1 MIQVGPPRV
10 MTSSVIRAA
19 LELPECDTTAR
30 EYRGASCDSRS
41 LQPGELFVA
50 LSGQR
55 CEGADFLPHAASQG
69 APGAIVRAG
78 QEDPSL
84 PLEYFGVSDP
94 LEALRALAAHMRR
107 DTPVHVVAITGSSG
121 KTTVKEMVACILG
134 EISSVYRTPGNLN
147 SQVGLPL
154 TILRAPENV
163 DIWVLE
169 IGASEPGE
177 VKRLTGI
184 AAPDHSIITTVGEAH
199 LDEFGDVEGV
209 LEEKMELARGTS
221 KEGVLVVGD
230 QPGILATAASALRPD
245 AIVAG
250 IEPQATYQPDE
261 YNVTANEVEFTRNG
275 QNVTLPVGGEHH
287 LRDALI
293 AAALTEALGTP
304 LKVVARALK
313 QYKPLGMRGS
323 MRSIGGLAVLADCY
337 NANPDSFR
345 AAIAQCREVFDGRRR
360 VVFAGSML
368 ELGCFE
374 ASAHEDILHELLRA
388 DFEVI
393 AATGLFAAVE
403 CTHAEQVQ
411 IIQETDPYAAWEKFA
426 ESLQGDELVLVK
438 GSRGAGLEWVIERL
452 ELRFGGEA

>member
-10 MTSSVIRAA
+10 MTSSVIRAT
-19 LELPECDTTAR
+19 LELTEYDTTDR

-55 CEGADFLPHAASQG
+55 CEGVDFLAHAASQG

-94 LEALRALAAHMRR
+94 LEALRALAAHVRR

-177 VKRLTGI
+177 VKRLTGV
-184 AAPDHSIITTVGEAH
+184 AAPRCHCGW
-199 LDEFGDVEGV
+199 
-209 LEEKMELARGTS
+209 
-221 KEGVLVVGD
+221 
-230 QPGILATAASALRPD
+230 
-245 AIVAG
+245 
-250 IEPQATYQPDE
+250 
-261 YNVTANEVEFTRNG
+261 NRNTG
-275 QNVTLPVGGEHH
+275 YLP
-287 LRDALI
+287 
-293 AAALTEALGTP
+293 T
-304 LKVVARALK
+304 
-313 QYKPLGMRGS
+313 
-323 MRSIGGLAVLADCY
+323 
-337 NANPDSFR
+337 
-345 AAIAQCREVFDGRRR
+345 
-360 VVFAGSML
+360 
-368 ELGCFE
+368 
-374 ASAHEDILHELLRA
+374 
-388 DFEVI
+388 
-393 AATGLFAAVE
+393 
-403 CTHAEQVQ
+403 
-411 IIQETDPYAAWEKFA
+411 
-426 ESLQGDELVLVK
+426 
-438 GSRGAGLEWVIERL
+438 
-452 ELRFGGEA
+452 

>member
-1 MIQVGPPRV
+1 VIQVGPPRV
-10 MTSSVIRAA
+10 MTSSVIRATVG
-19 LELPECDTTAR
+19 LPECYTTDR
-30 EYRGASCDSRS
+30 EYIGASCDSRS
-41 LQPGELFVA
+41 LQSGELFVA

-55 CEGADFLPHAASQG
+55 CEGVEFLPQVANRG

-78 QEDPSL
+78 QEDLSL
-84 PLEYFGVSDP
+84 PLEYFGVPDP
-94 LEALRALAAHMRR
+94 LEALRTLAANVRR
-107 DTPVHVVAITGSSG
+107 DTPAHVVAITGSSG
-121 KTTVKEMVACILG
+121 KTTVKEMVACALG
-134 EISSVYRTPGNLN
+134 ETLSVYRTPGNLN

-154 TILRAPENV
+154 TILRAPANA

-184 AAPDHSIITTVGEAH
+184 AAPDHAIITTVGEAH

-221 KEGVLVVGD
+221 EEGTLVVGD
-230 QPGILATAASALRPD
+230 QPGILASAASALRPD

-250 IEPQATYQPDE
+250 IEPRSTYQPDE
-261 YNVTANEVEFTRNG
+261 YKVTANEVEFTRDG
-275 QNVTLPVGGEHH
+275 QNVTLSVGGEHH

-293 AAALTEALGTP
+293 TAAIAEALGTP
-304 LKVVARALK
+304 LKVVAHALE

-345 AAIAQCREVFDGRRR
+345 AAIAQCRGAFDGRRR

-368 ELGCFE
+368 ELGRFE
-374 ASAHEDILHELLRA
+374 ASAHKDILHELLRA

-403 CTHAEQVQ
+403 CDYSKQVRML
-411 IIQETDPYAAWEKFA
+411 QETDPYAAWEEFA
-426 ESLQGDELVLVK
+426 GSLQGDELVLVK
-438 GSRGAGLEWVIERL
+438 GSRGVGLEWVIERL
-452 ELRFGGEA
+452 ELCFGGEA

>member
-1 MIQVGPPRV
+1 

-19 LELPECDTTAR
+19 LELPESDTTDR
-30 EYRGASCDSRS
+30 QYRGASCDSRS
-41 LQPGELFVA
+41 LQTGELFVA

-55 CEGADFLPHAASQG
+55 CEGADFLPQAAGQG

-78 QEDPSL
+78 QEDLSL

-94 LEALRALAAHMRR
+94 LEALRRLAAYVRR
-107 DTPVHVVAITGSSG
+107 DTPAHVVAITGSSG
-121 KTTVKEMVACILG
+121 KTTVKEMVACVLG
-134 EISSVYRTPGNLN
+134 EIHSVYRTPGNMN

-154 TILRAPENV
+154 TILRAPENA

-177 VKRLTGI
+177 VKRLTGL
-184 AAPDHSIITTVGEAH
+184 AAPDHAIITTVGEAH

-209 LEEKMELARGTS
+209 LKEKIELARGTS
-221 KEGVLVVGD
+221 KEGVIVVGD
-230 QPGILATAASALRPD
+230 QPGMLADEVLALRPD

-250 IEPQATYQPDE
+250 IESWATYQPDE
-261 YNVTANEVEFTRNG
+261 YRVTANEVEFTRNG
-275 QNVTLPVGGEHH
+275 QNVTLSVGGEHH
-287 LRDALI
+287 LRDALLV
-293 AAALTEALGTP
+293 AAISEALGTP
-304 LKVVARALK
+304 LEVVAHSLE

-323 MRSIGGLAVLADCY
+323 MRSIGELAVLADCY

-345 AAIAQCREVFDGRRR
+345 AAIAQCCEASDGRRR

-368 ELGCFE
+368 ELGRFE
-374 ASAHEDILHELLRA
+374 ASAHEDILNELLQA

-393 AATGLFAAVE
+393 AATGLFAMVE
-403 CTHAEQVQ
+403 RTCAEQVQ
-411 IIQETDPYAAWEKFA
+411 IIQESDPYAAWEEFT

-438 GSRGAGLEWVIERL
+438 GSRGAGLEWVVERL